1 MVQNT
6 KAIFNWSGG
15 KDSSLC
21 LHQVLA
27 EQSFSIQYLLT
38 TLNGQNKR
46 VSMHGIAEY
55 LLDMQAQSIGIPL
68 KKIYL
73 PETPSMGEYD
83 KIISDFLLKAK
94 SENIN
99 TSIFGDIFLE
109 DLREYR
115 ENQLAKLG
123 FKAEFPL
130 WKRNTKEIAKDFIQK
145 GFKTII
151 VSVDARFLDESFA
164 GRIFDE
170 SFLNDLPE
178 NVDPCGEN
186 GEFHSFVFDGPI
198 FKFPIEFTKGEVVYK
213 EYKSHS
219 KENPDEK
226 FGFWYCD
233 LIEK

>member
-1 MVQNT
+1 MSKNN
-6 KAIFNWSGG
+6 KAIFSWSGG

-21 LHQVLA
+21 LHTVLK
-27 EQSFSIQYLLT
+27 EKSFDIQYLLT
-38 TLNGQNKR
+38 TLNGQNQR
-46 VSMHGIAEY
+46 ISMHGVAEV
-55 LLDMQAQSIGIPL
+55 LLDKQAESIGLPL
-68 KKIYL
+68 KKIFM
-73 PETPSMGEYD
+73 PEFPSMGQYD
-83 KIISDFLLKAK
+83 DLISEFLTKAK
-94 SENIN
+94 SENIH

-115 ENQLAKLG
+115 ENQLKKVD

-130 WKRNTKEIAKDFIQK
+130 WKIDTKDVAQEFIK
-145 GFKTII
+145 EGFKSII
-151 VSVDARFLDESFA
+151 VSVDARQLGESFA

-170 SFLNDLPE
+170 SFLNDLPDG
-178 NVDPCGEN
+178 VDPCGEN

-198 FKFPIEFTKGEVVYK
+198 FKNPIPFTIGETVYK

-233 LIEK
+233 LIP